1 MAPVDTLPA
10 EDNQSTSAVTDNSAD
25 VKRADELLLAA
36 AARLKSFTKRVEESA
51 RVTEEQMRRCC
62 CD

>member
-1 MAPVDTLPA
+1 MAPVDTLPT
-10 EDNQSTSAVTDNSAD
+10 EGNQSTSAFPGNSTD

-36 AARLKSFTKRVEESA
+36 AARLKSFTERVEESA